1 MMAVGSYRHFRFG
14 QRLDR
19 VETKMG
25 LGNDGDAYRIQ
36 IYGNDSRLA
45 VLVLIRHHVDMST
58 ASEFPT
64 IEFLPST
71 PTTIPGLVV
80 DGKKVFF
87 TNSTPVVYLS
97 STGNAETIKLK
108 SKYVPEIIDDFP
120 TWKIRTNRMSLN
132 SLRNGTSSKQ
142 KDSRFQLNFT
152 FRRKVSSNHLPYAPL
167 LSLKNP

>member
-108 SKYVPEIIDDFP
+108 SKYVPEIIDDFH
-120 TWKIRTNRMSLN
+120 NM
-132 SLRNGTSSKQ
+132 
-142 KDSRFQLNFT
+142 KDSNQPNVIEFVEKWYIQQAKRL
-152 FRRKVSSNHLPYAPL
+152 
-167 LSLKNP
+167 

>member
-1 MMAVGSYRHFRFG
+1 MKIQLGVLIFAITIFTVMMAVGSYRHFRFG

-25 LGNDGDAYRIQ
+25 LGNDEDAYRIQ

-108 SKYVPEIIDDFP
+108 SKHVPEIIDDFH
-120 TWKIRTNRMSLN
+120 NM
-132 SLRNGTSSKQ
+132 
-142 KDSRFQLNFT
+142 KDSNQPNVIEFVEKWYIQQAKRL
-152 FRRKVSSNHLPYAPL
+152 
-167 LSLKNP
+167 

>member
-1 MMAVGSYRHFRFG
+1 LKIQLGVLIFAITIFTVMMAVGSYRHFRFG

-87 TNSTPVVYLS
+87 TNSSRRSLTT
-97 STGNAETIKLK
+97 ST
-108 SKYVPEIIDDFP
+108 

-142 KDSRFQLNFT
+142 KDS
-152 FRRKVSSNHLPYAPL
+152 
-167 LSLKNP
+167 